1 MADRIDPSAGHQERL
16 FGIFLRLFPAEFRER
31 FAGEMRTL
39 FRDQQRDARAAGR
52 MAHFRFFWDTGRGL
66 VGTALREHREILFQ
80 DADYALRMM
89 RKDLS
94 FTIVVIAILGMAIGA
109 STAAFM
115 AANAILIQ
123 PLPFSGGNH
132 LIHLQQRRPGIGV
145 ENMPFSV
152 KEIED
157 YRSQNHTLDSVV
169 EFHEMTFSLL
179 GGREPVRV
187 DTGVVSANFFHILGV
202 MPLYGR
208 TFMDEDDRPNARPV
222 LVLSYNFWQKNF
234 GGDPNVVGRKYSM
247 NDKEH
252 VVVGILPPIPQFPAE
267 VDVYMPTVACPTRS
281 GEHALHERSWHMMN
295 VYATLKPG
303 VSLAEAHADL
313 NQIAKR
319 LQTAYPDE
327 YPSAKGYEIGLL
339 PVHEEL
345 SHDIRPVLIV
355 LASAVGLLLLL
366 ACANVTGIMVSRMLA
381 RTQELTVR
389 TILGASRSRILRGL
403 VTEGVMLAILG
414 GVAGLTLAYLSVGL
428 LVSFASKFTS
438 LASQLTFTPLVFAFC
453 FLLSIACGVVIGMVP
468 TIGVRYTALF
478 TPESG
483 TTNMPSRISSKTRGG
498 LVAAQLA
505 LCVILLVG
513 AGLALRTVL
522 HLERVDP
529 GFQPSGVLTARIY
542 SLNGKYREFFEQLLE
557 RTRRLP
563 GVESAGMASTIPLHD
578 AGSDGAVPIEVR
590 ETKAIQPGE
599 TKPSNPVIRIVTPD
613 YFHTLGASILAGR
626 DFNEQDT
633 NEALPAV
640 IVNQH
645 MANHYWPDASAV
657 GKQIAV
663 SPEKWLP
670 IVGVVSD
677 IRHLGL
683 DKDPVDEVY
692 GSFLQSPQAAM
703 SVVIR
708 SSQTSPEL
716 GEQLRWIAHDIDP
729 NAVVTDVQPMM
740 QVRQD
745 WLASRRTTA
754 MFLSVFAVVALC
766 ITASGISGM
775 MALAVGERKHE
786 IGVRLALGATPG
798 TVIRSMM
805 QQVLVLMTL
814 GLGAGFGAS
823 WVMSTSMSHII
834 YGVAPRDAVTF
845 AISSV
850 LLIAVTAASSFVPLT
865 RIARLDPVVLL
876 RAE

>member
-1 MADRIDPSAGHQERL
+1 MAIRTNPEGRLEERF
-16 FGIFLRLFPAEFRER
+16 FGALVRLFPAEFRER

-39 FRDQQRDARAAGR
+39 FRDQQRDARDAGR
-52 MAHFRFFWDTGRGL
+52 LAYVRFFWDTGRGL
-66 VGTALREHREILFQ
+66 VATAFREHQEILFQ
-80 DADYALRMM
+80 DADYALRLM
-89 RKDLS
+89 RKDMS
-94 FTIVVIAILGMAIGA
+94 FTIVVIGILGMAIGA

-132 LIHLQQRRPGIGV
+132 LIHLQQRRPAIGV
-145 ENMPFSV
+145 ERMAFSV

-187 DTGVVSANFFHILGV
+187 DTGVVSANFFRILGV
-202 MPLYGR
+202 TPLYGR

-222 LVLSYNFWQKNF
+222 LILSYNFWQKSF
-234 GGDPNVVGRKYSM
+234 AGDPNVVGQKYSM

-252 VVVGILPPIPQFPAE
+252 IVVGILPPIPQFPSE

-281 GEHALHERSWHMMN
+281 GEYALHERSWHMMN

-303 VSLAEAHADL
+303 VSLAEAQADL

-319 LQTAYPDE
+319 LQSAYPDE
-327 YPSAKGYEIGLL
+327 YPSTKGYEIGLQ

-355 LASAVGLLLLL
+355 LAAAVGLLLLL

-381 RTQELTVR
+381 RTRELTVR
-389 TILGASRSRILRGL
+389 TILGASRSRILRGM
-403 VTEGVMLAILG
+403 VTEGVMLAIFG
-414 GVAGLTLAYLSVGL
+414 GMVGLILAYWSVGL
-428 LVSFASKFTS
+428 LVSLTSKFTS
-438 LASQLTFTPLVFAFC
+438 LASQLTFTPQVIAFG
-453 FLLSIACGVVIGMVP
+453 FLLSVACGFVIGTVP
-468 TIGVRYTALF
+468 SIGVRYTALF
-478 TPESG
+478 ATEG
-483 TTNMPSRISSKTRGG
+483 GNAGLSRGISSRTRGA

-505 LCVILLVG
+505 VCVILLVW

-522 HLERVDP
+522 HLQRVDP

-542 SLNGKYREFFEQLLE
+542 ILNGKHQEFFRELLE

-563 GVESAGMASTIPLHD
+563 GVVSAGLASTIPLHN
-578 AGSDGAVPIEVR
+578 AASDGPVPIEVR
-590 ETKAIQPGE
+590 EAKASQDSE
-599 TKPSNPVIRIVTPD
+599 TRPSPPVIRIVTPD
-613 YFHTLGASILAGR
+613 YFRTLGASILAGR
-626 DFNEQDT
+626 DFNDQDT
-633 NEALPAV
+633 NEGQPV
-640 IVNQH
+640 VVVNQH
-645 MANHYWPDASAV
+645 MANHYWPNGNAV
-657 GKQIAV
+657 GKQVAIA
-663 SPEKWLP
+663 SDKWLP

-683 DKDPVDEVY
+683 DQDPVDEMY
-692 GSFLQSPQAAM
+692 GSLAESPQAAM

-716 GEQLRWIAHDIDP
+716 GEQLKWIAHDIDP
-729 NAVVTDVQPMM
+729 NAVVADVHPLM
-740 QVRQD
+740 QVRQE

-754 MFLSVFAVVALC
+754 MFLGIFAVVALC

-798 TVIRSMM
+798 TVILSMM
-805 QQVLVLMTL
+805 KQVLLLMTA
-814 GLGAGFGAS
+814 GLGVGFGVA
-823 WVMSTSMSHII
+823 WVMSTSMSHLIAGI
-834 YGVAPRDAVTF
+834 APRDAVTF
-845 AISSV
+845 AVSSG
-850 LLIAVTAASSFVPLT
+850 LLIAVTTASSFVPLT
-865 RIARLDPVVLL
+865 RIAKLDPAVLL